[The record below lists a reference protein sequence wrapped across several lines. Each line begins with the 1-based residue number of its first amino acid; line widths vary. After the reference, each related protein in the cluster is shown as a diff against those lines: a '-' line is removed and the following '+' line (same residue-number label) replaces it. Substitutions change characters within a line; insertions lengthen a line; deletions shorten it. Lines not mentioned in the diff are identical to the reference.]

1 MLDKTTPDVFERFAK
16 AVQSA
21 PEVLECH
28 MVAGGFDYLVKAR
41 VADMT
46 AYRRFLG
53 ETPAGAA
60 GREGDADLR
69 RDGRGQARCA
79 AAGRLIRNSPRQP
92 GYWHHE
98 PSTLILA
105 DDERRRSTDRQHD
118 RTRAGFARLLAALL
132 VTVWRAFPLEA
143 AELSREVAAL
153 YSSVS
158 IYPPSANSMTVC
170 YGFVCRRREILDFSP
185 GDRSALTQIM
195 AGGRGSA
202 AAERAAVQKAV
213 IWFDRRMG
221 PIIGTNKRV
230 AKADFRYF
238 DDKHNYDC
246 WDTTRNT
253 TSLLLVLQEWNLLK
267 YHVVGDPHY
276 RGNTLVLQ
284 TPHNTAVLV
293 DRATKV
299 EWVVD
304 LWPRGY
310 LQPPDVMPV
319 TKWVTED

>member
-1 MLDKTTPDVFERFAK
+1 MRDA
-16 AVQSA
+16 A
-21 PEVLECH
+21 PPIP
-28 MVAGGFDYLVKAR
+28 GSR
-41 VADMT
+41 T
-46 AYRRFLG
+46 
-53 ETPAGAA
+53 
-60 GREGDADLR
+60 
-69 RDGRGQARCA
+69 
-79 AAGRLIRNSPRQP
+79 RNS
-92 GYWHHE
+92 
-98 PSTLILA
+98 
-105 DDERRRSTDRQHD
+105 
-118 RTRAGFARLLAALL
+118 FAAVLGVLLAAPLAAL
-132 VTVWRAFPLEA
+132 PARAIEMSA
-143 AELSREVAAL
+143 EVANL

-158 IYPPSANSMTVC
+158 IYPPSAKSMTVC
-170 YGFVCRRREILDFSP
+170 YGFVCRRREILDFTAA
-185 GDRSALTQIM
+185 DRSALTQIM
-195 AGGRGSA
+195 QAGRASA

-213 IWFDRRMG
+213 VWFDRRMG

-253 TSLLLVLQEWNLLK
+253 TSLLLVLREWGLLK
-267 YHVVGDPHY
+267 HHAIGDPRY

-310 LQPPDVMPV
+310 LQPPDVMTV
-319 TKWVTED
+319 QKWVTED